1 MASHVRAFKFL
12 AITLLIG
19 VLLASAGSWQGASY
33 GGWPIFA
40 LSVLLAFVIQ
50 WLVFVPAYIW
60 QTERYFD
67 LTGSLTYLS
76 VIGFS
81 LWLTGKTDLR
91 SLLLAAM
98 VSIWAAR
105 LGTFLFTRI
114 SQDGS
119 DSRFDEIKP
128 NFWRFLST
136 WTLQGLWVSF
146 TCAAALVSIA
156 SGTEKSLGWVGI
168 IGAAIWL
175 LGFSIEVIAD
185 RQKRQFKAESSNKG
199 KFIDVGLWSRSRH
212 PNYFG
217 EITLWLGVAIVAT
230 PSLSGW
236 QYVGLISPVFVAL
249 LLIRVSGIPMLE
261 KSADQRWGGDEN
273 YENYKARTPVLVPRL
288 RGSLE
293 SDAVF

>member
-1 MASHVRAFKFL
+1 MSSYARAFKFL
-12 AITLLIG
+12 TVTLAIG
-19 VLLASAGSWQGASY
+19 ALLAWAGSWQGLMFN
-33 GGWPIFA
+33 GWPVFA

-50 WLVFVPAYIW
+50 WVVFIPAFIW

-81 LWLTGKTDLR
+81 LVLTGKTDIR
-91 SLLLAAM
+91 TLLLATM
-98 VSIWAAR
+98 VAIWAVR
-105 LGTFLFTRI
+105 LGSFLFARI

-119 DSRFDEIKP
+119 DSRFDAIKP

-146 TCAAALVSIA
+146 TCAAALVAIA
-156 SGTEKSLGWVGI
+156 SGSEKPMGIVGI
-168 IGAAIWL
+168 VGVAIWV
-175 LGFSIEVIAD
+175 LGFVIEVVAD
-185 RQKRQFKAESSNKG
+185 RQKSQFRADPANKG
-199 KFIDVGLWSRSRH
+199 KFIDVGLWARSRH

-217 EITLWLGVAIVAT
+217 EITLWLGVAVLAA
-230 PSLSGW
+230 PVLSGW

-261 KSADQRWGGDEN
+261 KSADKRWGGDER
-273 YENYKARTPVLVPRL
+273 YEAYKARTPVLIP
-288 RGSLE
+288 SL
-293 SDAVF
+293 SAVR

>member
-1 MASHVRAFKFL
+1 MSSYARAFKFL
-12 AITLLIG
+12 TVTLAIG
-19 VLLASAGSWQGASY
+19 ALLAWAGSWQGLMFN
-33 GGWPIFA
+33 GWPVFA

-50 WLVFVPAYIW
+50 WVVFIPAFIW

-76 VIGFS
+76 VIAFS
-81 LWLTGKTDLR
+81 LALTGKTDIR

-98 VSIWAAR
+98 VAIWAVR
-105 LGTFLFTRI
+105 LGSFLFARI

-119 DSRFDEIKP
+119 DSRFDAIKP

-146 TCAAALVSIA
+146 TCAAALVAIA
-156 SGTEKSLGWVGI
+156 SGSEKPLGTVGI
-168 IGAAIWL
+168 VGVAIWV
-175 LGFSIEVIAD
+175 LGFVIEVVAD
-185 RQKRQFKAESSNKG
+185 RQKSQFRADPANKG
-199 KFIDVGLWSRSRH
+199 KFIDVGLWARSRH

-217 EITLWLGVAIVAT
+217 EITLWLGVAVLAA
-230 PSLSGW
+230 PVLSGW

-261 KSADQRWGGDEN
+261 KSADKRWGGDEG
-273 YENYKARTPVLVPRL
+273 YEAYKARTPVLIP
-288 RGSLE
+288 SL
-293 SDAVF
+293 SAVR

>member
-1 MASHVRAFKFL
+1 MSSYARAFKFL
-12 AITLLIG
+12 TVTLAIG
-19 VLLASAGSWQGASY
+19 ALLAWAGSWQGLMFN
-33 GGWPIFA
+33 GWPVFA

-50 WLVFVPAYIW
+50 WVVFIPAFIW

-81 LWLTGKTDLR
+81 LALTGKTDIR
-91 SLLLAAM
+91 TLLLATM
-98 VSIWAAR
+98 VAIWAVR
-105 LGTFLFTRI
+105 LGSFLFARI

-119 DSRFDEIKP
+119 DSRFDAIKP

-146 TCAAALVSIA
+146 TCAAALVAIA
-156 SGTEKSLGWVGI
+156 SGSEKPMGIVGI
-168 IGAAIWL
+168 VGVAIWV
-175 LGFSIEVIAD
+175 LGFVIEVVAD
-185 RQKRQFKAESSNKG
+185 RQKSQFRADPANKG
-199 KFIDVGLWSRSRH
+199 KFIDVGLWARSRH

-217 EITLWLGVAIVAT
+217 EITLWLGVAVLAA
-230 PSLSGW
+230 PVLSGW

-261 KSADQRWGGDEN
+261 KSADKRWGGDER
-273 YENYKARTPVLVPRL
+273 YEAYKARTPVLIP
-288 RGSLE
+288 SL
-293 SDAVF
+293 SAVR

>member
-1 MASHVRAFKFL
+1 MANPVRAFKFF

-19 VLLASAGSWQGASY
+19 ALLAWAGSWQGQLYS
-33 GGWPIFA
+33 GLPMFA

-50 WLVFVPAYIW
+50 WLVFIPAYIW

-76 VIGFS
+76 VVAFS
-81 LWLTGKTDLR
+81 LLLTGKTDVR

-98 VSIWAAR
+98 VAIWAAR

-119 DSRFDEIKP
+119 DSRFDTIKP
-128 NFWRFLST
+128 DFWRFLST

-146 TCAAALVSIA
+146 TCAAALVSIS
-156 SGTEKSLGWVGI
+156 SGTEKPLGIVGVV
-168 IGAAIWL
+168 GAMVWL

-185 RQKRQFKAESSNKG
+185 RQKREFRADPANRG
-199 KFIDVGLWSRSRH
+199 KFIDSGLWARSRH

-217 EITLWLGVAIVAT
+217 EITLWLGVAIVAVPT
-230 PSLSGW
+230 LSAW

-261 KSADQRWGGDEN
+261 KSADERWGGDPN
-273 YENYKARTPVLVPRL
+273 YEAYKARTPVLIPALVRT
-288 RGSLE
+288 
-293 SDAVF
+293 